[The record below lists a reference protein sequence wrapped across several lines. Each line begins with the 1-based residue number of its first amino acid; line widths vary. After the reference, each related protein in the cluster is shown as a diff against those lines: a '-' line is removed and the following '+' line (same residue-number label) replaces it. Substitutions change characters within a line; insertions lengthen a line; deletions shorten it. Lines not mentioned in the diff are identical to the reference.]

1 MASTELEQVAT
12 PNDRSLSS
20 WRDAWSIAQR
30 VALTP
35 FAPKGLKTP
44 ESVMAAILFGSE
56 LGLGPMQ
63 ALQNIH
69 VVEGKTACSAELM
82 RAMVARAGHK
92 IEVLEQTNAIVK
104 LKGTRADNGVEAVT
118 AWTIDDA
125 RTAGLL
131 GKDNWK
137 KYPRG
142 MLLARATSELC
153 RLLFPDI
160 VLGLGYTPEELG
172 DVEAASAP
180 LVDPLSGPID
190 NGEPAEGEILDA
202 PAPASDPAGEE
213 IPEAEL
219 VDTETA
225 VLGAFEGAEEADEPA
240 FETVADLA
248 EALGI
253 PKAKILTEARLIA
266 QDWNREKLPSKADDV
281 DAELLEAVRRH
292 LADLAA

>member
-1 MASTELEQVAT
+1 MASTDLEQVAA
-12 PNDRSLSS
+12 PNERGLSS

-92 IEVLEQTNAIVK
+92 IEALEQTNTIVT
-104 LKGTRADNGVEAVT
+104 LKGTRADNGVETVVS
-118 AWTIDDA
+118 WTIDDA

-172 DVEAASAP
+172 DIEAASAP
-180 LVDPLSGPID
+180 LVDPMSGPID
-190 NGEPAEGEILDA
+190 PTEPAVGEILDET
-202 PAPASDPAGEE
+202 PANEDGEE

-225 VLGAFEGAEEADEPA
+225 VLETFEGAEVDEPA
-240 FETVADLA
+240 FETVDALA
-248 EALGI
+248 KYFGV
-253 PKAKILTEARLIA
+253 PKAKVLTEARLIA
-266 QDWNREKLPSKADDV
+266 QDWNRDKLPSKADDV
-281 DAELLEAVRRH
+281 DAELLAAVARH
-292 LADLAA
+292 LEQVAA